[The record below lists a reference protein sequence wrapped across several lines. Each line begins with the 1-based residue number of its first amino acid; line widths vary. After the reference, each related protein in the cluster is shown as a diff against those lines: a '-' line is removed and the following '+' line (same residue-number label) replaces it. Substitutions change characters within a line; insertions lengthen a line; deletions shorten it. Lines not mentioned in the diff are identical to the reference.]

1 MESKE
6 CIHCGKDLHIQ
17 ASFCPYCMQSQIE
30 KETFPVDNSK
40 HRKRWVIPVCM
51 ILLMAIMIFLVLII
65 ISFKPDE
72 PVNENFHETSTSTN
86 TSSTTELTTT
96 IPTTTSFTIE
106 KQPSETETNITT
118 TIQTDTVM
126 TTVTTI
132 PTTTETTVNQTAE
145 TKYYLGDYIT
155 SGKSYSEVTHSGGI
169 ILTFTEQSG
178 NTFTFDI
185 VKYDESGSAADTV
198 TARKIHG
205 EKVDNQIL
213 FSFVD
218 DRDNLGT
225 GTLTFQDGKLH
236 LQTGREGTKL
246 VVDTWLEY
254 DSGLFPN

>member
-6 CIHCGKDLHIQ
+6 CIYCGKELHMQ

-30 KETFPVDNSK
+30 KETFPVGNPK

-51 ILLMAIMIFLVLII
+51 ILLMAVMIFLVLKIF
-65 ISFKPDE
+65 SSKPDE
-72 PVNENFHETSTSTN
+72 PVNGNFHETST
-86 TSSTTELTTT
+86 STTELTTT

-106 KQPSETETNITT
+106 KQSSETETNITT

-132 PTTTETTVNQTAE
+132 PTATASPPLE
-145 TKYYLGDYIT
+145 AQYYLGDYIT
-155 SGKSYSEVTHSGGI
+155 SEKSYSEVTYSGGI

-178 NTFTFDI
+178 NTFTFNI

-218 DRDNLGT
+218 DRDNSGT

-236 LQTGREGTKL
+236 LQTSGEGTKL
-246 VVDTWLEY
+246 FVDTWLEY